1 MTLANANP
9 GADRVTELAA
19 VRAVVAAYAEATR
32 SGDVAALRLLFAPE
46 AVMSGHMGDAAMVG
60 GPEPF
65 YAFMADYRPTQ
76 AQRAAYGWEI
86 THLAVAGRA
95 AAATLVETNLAG
107 LSFTDYFHLLK
118 RDGAWRIIAKT
129 FEPGL

>member
-1 MTLANANP
+1 MTDVPATADTALLA
-9 GADRVTELAA
+9 DLAA
-19 VRAVVAAYAEATR
+19 VRAVVATYAEATR
-32 SGDVAALRLLFAPE
+32 AGDIAALKRVFAPE
-46 AVMSGHMGDAAMVG
+46 ALMSGHMGDAAMVG

-65 YAFMADYRPTQ
+65 YAFMADYRPTE

-118 RDGAWRIIAKT
+118 RDGVWRIIAKT